1 MNQEIKNNCYLLS
14 LEGYTT
20 RDIAVKL
27 NLSQSTVSRAIIS
40 ITQGND
46 YQLAVKG
53 CGVLLQEF
61 VKYQDYCRKKLRE
74 LNEIKTDDNKE
85 KLAIIKLQTDLYKDL
100 LTIGSQGEF
109 VQAVNKLRSRINE
122 LESAEE

>member
-1 MNQEIKNNCYLLS
+1 MKEEIKNECYLLS
-14 LEGYTT
+14 LEGYQGKE
-20 RDIAVKL
+20 IAEKL
-27 NLSQSTVSRAIIS
+27 NLSPSSVSKAIAS
-40 ITQGND
+40 VTKGND

-61 VKYQDYCRKKLRE
+61 VRYQDYCRKKLKE
-74 LNEIKTDDNKE
+74 LNEIKTEDNKE

-109 VQAVNKLRSRINE
+109 IQAVNKFRSRIKE
-122 LESAEE
+122 LESEK